1 MASTGAATYAQRLLE
16 NQYVQEKLSEA
27 AANLRAAYARA
38 SKRRTDP
45 ATDNKLRKQLR
56 QAGLSLNEA
65 AAALKSGRTRPK
77 HQRAKRLLVVLVAG
91 AGGAA
96 AAVAASEQLRTKLL
110 GGEEQPVS
118 TPDPAATSEPA
129 PSGVA

>member
-1 MASTGAATYAQRLLE
+1 MASTQATTYVQRLVE

-27 AANLRAAYARA
+27 AGNLRAAYRRA
-38 SKRRTDP
+38 SKRRTEP
-45 ATDNKLRKQLR
+45 ATDRKLRDQLR

-77 HQRAKRLLVVLVAG
+77 GQRAKRLLVVLVIG

-96 AAVAASEQLRTKLL
+96 AALAASEQLRARIL
-110 GGEEQPVS
+110 GAGDQP
-118 TPDPAATSEPA
+118 E
-129 PSGVA
+129 PSGCEAEATN